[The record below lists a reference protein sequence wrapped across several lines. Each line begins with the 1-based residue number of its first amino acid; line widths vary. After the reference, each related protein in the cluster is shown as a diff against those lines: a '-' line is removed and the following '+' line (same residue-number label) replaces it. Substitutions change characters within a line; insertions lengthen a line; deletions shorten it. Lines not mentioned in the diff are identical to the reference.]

1 MHLFGGGGTPN
12 QLEQT
17 QRWQRCGFSRQIFK
31 FFSGKYVQGFKGKD
45 GHEHA
50 QIGNL
55 SRNGDL
61 NKNQIEKKSRT
72 EKFIILNA

>member
-1 MHLFGGGGTPN
+1 M
-12 QLEQT
+12 EQT

-61 NKNQIEKKSRT
+61 NKNQIEKNLEQKNSLSEMHNSLDT
-72 EKFIILNA
+72 FNGKLEY